1 MSHEALV
8 PDLISALYQ
17 GSAPIDPDWISDD
30 LLFSDPLV
38 RVRGSAKVVRM
49 FGRLS
54 GFFAATEIKVLDLKE
69 ADDESSTWAMEVH
82 YKRSLQAT
90 PTIFKSTL
98 VVTGPAAVIESI
110 TEHWHKPMS
119 LRGGSKGLVP
129 RPMRAMLGWMFS

>member
-1 MSHEALV
+1 MNHETLV
-8 PDLISALYQ
+8 PDVIRALYE
-17 GSAPIDPDWISDD
+17 GSSEIDQACLSDV

-54 GFFAATEIKVLDLKE
+54 GFFAATEIKVFAFEE
-69 ADDESSTWAMEVH
+69 ADEQSSTWAMEVH
-82 YKRSLQAT
+82 YKRSPKAK
-90 PTIFKSTL
+90 PKIFKSTV
-98 VVTGPAAVIESI
+98 VVTGTAERIESI